1 MQRFF
6 FDLVEDDVSVSDLDG
21 ILMPQLDEAEL
32 EAAGALA
39 QMMADRVSRS
49 NLHKMAVVIRDA
61 GRRPLARVSVT
72 LTRER
77 MS

>member
-6 FDLVEDDVSVSDLDG
+6 FDLMEDDVSVSDVNGL
-21 ILMPQLDEAEL
+21 LMPELGEAEL
-32 EAAGALA
+32 EAAGVIA
-39 QMMADRVSRS
+39 QMMADHVPRA

-61 GRRPLARVSVT
+61 GRKPVARVSLT